1 MNENSTEV
9 ISETQNVDFFLFFF
23 GESFINLWH
32 LLPIIPLLLLD

>member
-9 ISETQNVDFFLFFF
+9 TSETQNVGFFFFF